1 MSNPLRAMLLAA
13 MLAISSG
20 VASAGP
26 LEDAVAAYQR
36 QDYATALKLWR
47 PLADKGNADAQFRL
61 GVM

>member
-1 MSNPLRAMLLAA
+1 MLLAA